1 MQHEPM
7 APGPVVVDVAGTVL
21 DGVECARLAHPAVG
35 GVILFARNFESR
47 AQLLAL
53 TESIRAARPGPL
65 LIFVD
70 HEGGRVQRFCTDG
83 FTRIPEMAALGD
95 RYLHDPQ
102 AAQRLAVDCGW
113 VLAAELR
120 ACGVDMSFTPVL
132 DLNWGRSGV
141 IGRRAFSDQ
150 SGVVSDLARALI
162 HGLRLAGMSAC
173 GKHFPGHGWAEAD
186 SHHALPEDERELTA
200 LFEHDVRPYV
210 DLADRLLPSVMPAHV
225 VYPAVDHRPAG
236 FSPVWIADIL
246 RRRLGY
252 DGLVFSDDLT
262 MEGAVVAGDIHQ
274 RAAAAFE
281 AGCDMVLVCNRP
293 DLADELLAGPAGRCR
308 LDAAG
313 LRRWQRL
320 MPSTPA
326 LEWNAL
332 LADPRFVKARE
343 LVHGLLG

>member
-1 MQHEPM
+1 MQHEPI
-7 APGPVVVDVAGTVL
+7 APGPVVVDVAGTVIT
-21 DGVECARLAHPAVG
+21 DAERARLAHPAVG

-95 RYLHDPQ
+95 RYRHDAQ

-132 DLNWGRSGV
+132 DLDWGRSGV
-141 IGRRAFSDQ
+141 IGRRAFSGQ
-150 SGVVSDLARALI
+150 AHAVSDLARSLI

-186 SHHALPEDERELTA
+186 SHHALPEDERPLSA
-200 LFEHDVRPYV
+200 LLESDVKPYV

-236 FSPVWIADIL
+236 FSLVWIADIL

-252 DGLVFSDDLT
+252 DGMVFSDDLT

-274 RAAAAFE
+274 RAQAAFA

-293 DLADELLAGPAGRCR
+293 DLADELLAGPAGQHR
-308 LDAAG
+308 LDEAG
-313 LRRWQRL
+313 LRRWHRL
-320 MPSTPA
+320 VPSMPAVSWDA
-326 LEWNAL
+326 LTR
-332 LADPRFVKARE
+332 DPRFVKARE